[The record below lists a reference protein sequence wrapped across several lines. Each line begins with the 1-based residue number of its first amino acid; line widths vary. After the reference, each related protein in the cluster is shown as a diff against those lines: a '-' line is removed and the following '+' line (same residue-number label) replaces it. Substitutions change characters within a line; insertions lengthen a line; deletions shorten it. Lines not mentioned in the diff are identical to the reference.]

1 MMRLGLPGGSTRI
14 QTLVPPVTKMR
25 VRSDVLECRLGISLG
40 FEPITEGHHLGAGD
54 CRVPGATGEYPNF
67 MVKKL

>member
-40 FEPITEGHHLGAGD
+40 FEPITEGHRFEFDPDGVHNRNHGPCLELES
-54 CRVPGATGEYPNF
+54 R
-67 MVKKL
+67 